1 MKRDSS
7 ERLLEL
13 LDDFPEVVELM
24 LLPVSLRFRYPKGL
38 GMGDS
43 ARFRYSSEPV
53 HAELM
58 FELKELMP
66 ELMRSRVGV
75 GGSDG
80 D

>member
-13 LDDFPEVVELM
+13 LDDFPEVAELL

-43 ARFRYSSEPV
+43 TRFRYSNEPV
-53 HAELM
+53 QA
-58 FELKELMP
+58 ELMP
-66 ELMRSRVGV
+66 ELMRLRVGV